1 MPDRGDD
8 DERFDVIL
16 IDVGTNKI
24 SVLKVV
30 RETLG
35 LGTAEAKHFIE
46 NVPRA
51 VKENLVREE
60 AAALESRL
68 EGAGG
73 YAVIRSRD
81 S

>member
-1 MPDRGDD
+1 MPDGRDE

-16 IDVGTNKI
+16 IDVGSNKI

-46 NVPRA
+46 NVPQA
-51 VKENLVREE
+51 VKENLTREE
-60 AAALESRL
+60 AEALESRL
-68 EGAGG
+68 DGAGG

-81 S
+81 R

>member
-1 MPDRGDD
+1 MADN
-8 DERFDVIL
+8 ERFDVIL

-24 SVLKVV
+24 SVLKAV
-30 RETLG
+30 RETIG

-46 NVPRA
+46 NVPQA
-51 VKENLVREE
+51 VKENLTREE
-60 AAALESRL
+60 ADALEARL

-81 S
+81 P